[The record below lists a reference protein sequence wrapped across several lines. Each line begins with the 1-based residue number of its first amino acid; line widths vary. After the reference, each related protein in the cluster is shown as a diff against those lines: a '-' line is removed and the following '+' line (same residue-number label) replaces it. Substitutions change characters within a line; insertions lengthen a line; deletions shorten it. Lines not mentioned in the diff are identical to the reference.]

1 MGCPRRI
8 PARRRLLV
16 SAVQTVALLLGCLVV
31 AVGLTHATIAACPEL
46 AAALG
51 GTAARGPAPTQGFMP
66 PPNSPELEKM
76 QFLMRRGAL
85 FKVGAEAPDFTLPDA
100 SGRPVRLGSFRGKR
114 PVVLV
119 FGSFG

>member
-31 AVGLTHATIAACPEL
+31 AAGLTHAMIAACPEL
-46 AAALG
+46 AEALG
-51 GTAARGPAPTQGFMP
+51 GTAARGPAPTQGPMRA
-66 PPNSPELEKM
+66 PNSPQLEKM

-85 FKVGAEAPDFTLPDA
+85 FKVGAEAPDFTLPSA

>member
-1 MGCPRRI
+1 MGCPQRI

-16 SAVQTVALLLGCLVV
+16 SAVQTVGLLLGCLVV
-31 AVGLTHATIAACPEL
+31 AVGLTHAMIAACPEL

-51 GTAARGPAPTQGFMP
+51 GTTARGPAPTQGFMP

-76 QFLMRRGAL
+76 QFLMRRGARI
-85 FKVGAEAPDFTLPDA
+85 KAGAEAPDFTLPSA

>member
-1 MGCPRRI
+1 MGCDRKS

-16 SAVQTVALLLGCLVV
+16 SAVQTVGLLLGCLVV
-31 AVGLTHATIAACPEL
+31 AAGLTHATIAACPEL
-46 AAALG
+46 AEALG
-51 GTAARGPAPTQGFMP
+51 GPRVRRPGPDVGIFLPMTLRQMEKSEAAMV
-66 PPNSPELEKM
+66 SD
-76 QFLMRRGAL
+76 RRLAAGT
-85 FKVGAEAPDFTLPDA
+85 GAPDFTLPSA